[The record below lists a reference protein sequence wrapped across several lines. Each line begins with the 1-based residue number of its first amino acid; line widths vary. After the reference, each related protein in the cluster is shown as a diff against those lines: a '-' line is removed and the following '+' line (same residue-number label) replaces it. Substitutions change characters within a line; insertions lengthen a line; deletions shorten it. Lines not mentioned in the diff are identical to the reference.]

1 MKRICYLSTDH
12 GIDGSE
18 KESVVF
24 ASFDEQVRDKHIEN
38 DKAKAWRTK
47 KEIIIDTDKAIKQ
60 ALNKLTPIDRLVL
73 NIK

>member
-12 GIDGSE
+12 GVDGRG
-18 KESVVF
+18 KERVVF
-24 ASFDEQVRDKHIEN
+24 ASFDEQARNKHIEN
-38 DKAKAWRTK
+38 DKSKAWRTK
-47 KEIIIDTDKAIKQ
+47 KEIIIDTDKVVKQ